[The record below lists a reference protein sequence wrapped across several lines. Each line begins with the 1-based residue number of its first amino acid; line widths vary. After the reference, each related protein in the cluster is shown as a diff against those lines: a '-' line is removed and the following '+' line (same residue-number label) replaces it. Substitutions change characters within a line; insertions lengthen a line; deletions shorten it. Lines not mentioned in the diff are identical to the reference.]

1 MSLKNSLPSHHSG
14 SSNTVANGQELSNE
28 VQEFCRL
35 LKASIGETKNRVVF
49 LAGAGLGVDSNLA
62 VVKDVLRI
70 TFESLGLYSDAEE
83 KLQSSQCIPF
93 GSEEQFQFLL
103 DNVQPELIYS
113 LLLQCSGKNQE
124 CLNGWKS
131 LRKDSWNRDY
141 YPRPSL
147 VHMFIVAYSYLAG
160 VPILSMNFDSMFE
173 DAFTLLW
180 SRIHPKNAGPAPVT
194 VLNFKEQPP
203 NIDTQDTTRHLYI
216 CKLHGDVAGGTG
228 SISADSIKTTLSS
241 ICKYEYSWAQFV
253 CNQAKNE
260 HLCLVGY
267 SGRDTDFYPEIK
279 RGASSNR
286 QTFWFVGPEAEQNN
300 ETLANAQGLKS
311 SLITSWP
318 RQTVQHCLEDG
329 LLEDES
335 LGSAMSQV
343 LRDYSASFNSPTDK
357 AKKTCFFQRL
367 STANSCNKLVNPHLF
382 WLYVYDSIGRNRR
395 VSVRLKN
402 FFAEGSS
409 QCSELKSHEKDILD
423 EIRMHNARELACFSQ
438 YYQIATGIL
447 SKPERSPTSQ
457 LVLRA
462 RREQV
467 SALQMA
473 IPHNLGFPLPDCLR
487 PVIRLCNC
495 LVAYLFC
502 QLNSCFEWLPA
513 EDYQKNIVTIQESL
527 LRELAL
533 HLRFLP
539 PNTSP
544 HEVKVIEAELLKL
557 QQQAR
562 KVGNYTTY
570 TGVERYLARLDTI
583 EQGEHREKIKSTV
596 TITGE
601 NNYLNIA
608 QIDAG
613 EYDKAI
619 KEARCNGNRLNEIK
633 ALLRKAY
640 AHQTQNQTQENLLE
654 DAELERLLQLA
665 PLIESRLWRFA
676 LQDILW
682 RYFKISRAE
691 LNQRWAMGS
700 ESAR

>member
-1 MSLKNSLPSHHSG
+1 MSLNNSRPSHHSG
-14 SSNTVANGQELSNE
+14 SPNTVANGQELSNE

-49 LAGAGLGVDSNLA
+49 LAGAGLGFDSNLA
-62 VVKDVLRI
+62 VVEDVLLT
-70 TFESLGLYSDAEE
+70 TFTSLGLYSDAEE
-83 KLQSSQCIPF
+83 KLQSSQGTPF
-93 GSEEQFQFLL
+93 GFREQFQFLL

-113 LLLQCSGKNQE
+113 LLLQCSDMNQE

-141 YPRPSL
+141 YPRPSP

-180 SRIHPKNAGPAPVT
+180 NRIHPKNAGSAPVK

-253 CNQAKNE
+253 YNQAKNE

-279 RGASSNR
+279 RAASSNR
-286 QTFWFVGPEAEQNN
+286 QTFWFIGPKAKQND

-311 SLITSWP
+311 SLITIWP
-318 RQTVQHCLEDG
+318 LPAVQHCLEDG

-335 LGSAMSQV
+335 LGSAMSRV
-343 LRDYSASFNSPTDK
+343 LRDYNASFNRPTSQAK
-357 AKKTCFFQRL
+357 ARFFQHL
-367 STANSCNKLVNPHLF
+367 SAANTCKKLVNPHLF
-382 WLYVYDSIGRNRR
+382 WLHVYDSIGRNRE

-402 FFAEGSS
+402 FFAEGAS
-409 QCSELKSHEKDILD
+409 QCSELEPHEKDILD
-423 EIRMHNARELACFSQ
+423 EIRMHNARELASFHQ
-438 YYQIATGIL
+438 YYQRATDIL
-447 SKPERSPTSQ
+447 TGQDRPPTNP

-473 IPHNLGFPLPDCLR
+473 IPHNLGFPLPVSLR
-487 PVIRLCNC
+487 FVIRFCNC
-495 LVAYLFC
+495 LVAYLFRE
-502 QLNSCFEWLPA
+502 LNSCFVRLPVK
-513 EDYQKNIVTIQESL
+513 DYQNNIVTIQESF
-527 LRELAL
+527 LREIAL

-539 PNTSP
+539 QNNSQRKV
-544 HEVKVIEAELLKL
+544 EVIELRLLQL

-562 KVGNYTTY
+562 EVGNYTTY
-570 TGVERYLARLDTI
+570 TGVERYLARSDTS
-583 EQGEHREKIKSTV
+583 EQGERREKIKSTV

-601 NNYLNIA
+601 KNYLNIA

-619 KEARCNGNRLNEIK
+619 EETCYNGNLLNEVK
-633 ALLRKAY
+633 ALLHKAY
-640 AHQTQNQTQENLLE
+640 ARHTQKHTQENLLE
-654 DAELERLLQLA
+654 DAELERLLHLA

-682 RYFKISRAE
+682 RYFNISRAE
-691 LNQRWAMGS
+691 LNQRWATGLGH
-700 ESAR
+700 AK

>member
-1 MSLKNSLPSHHSG
+1 M
-14 SSNTVANGQELSNE
+14 
-28 VQEFCRL
+28 
-35 LKASIGETKNRVVF
+35 
-49 LAGAGLGVDSNLA
+49 AGAGLGVKSNLA
-62 VVKDVLRI
+62 VVKDVLWI
-70 TFESLGLYSDAEE
+70 TFTSLGLYSDAEE
-83 KLQSSQCIPF
+83 KLQSSQGIPF

-113 LLLQCSGKNQE
+113 LLLQCSDMNQE

-180 SRIHPKNAGPAPVT
+180 NRIHPKNAGPAPVK

-279 RGASSNR
+279 RAASSNR
-286 QTFWFVGPEAEQNN
+286 QTFWFVGPGGEQNN
-300 ETLANAQGLKS
+300 ETLANAKGLKS

-318 RQTVQHCLEDG
+318 PQTVQHCLEDG

-343 LRDYSASFNSPTDK
+343 LRDYSASFNPPTKK
-357 AKKTCFFQRL
+357 AKDRFFRRLSAAKTCK
-367 STANSCNKLVNPHLF
+367 KLVNPHLF
-382 WLYVYDSIGRNRR
+382 WLYVYDSIGRNRE
-395 VSVRLKN
+395 VSVRLN
-402 FFAEGSS
+402 NSAFQGA
-409 QCSELKSHEKDILD
+409 LKRLPLETHENDILD
-423 EIRMHNARELACFSQ
+423 EIRMHNARELACFCQ

-447 SKPERSPTSQ
+447 SKPDRSPTNE

-487 PVIRLCNC
+487 PVIRLYNC

-502 QLNSCFEWLPA
+502 QLNSCFERLPA

-539 PNTSP
+539 PNTSR
-544 HEVKVIEAELLKL
+544 HEVKDIERKLLNL

-596 TITGE
+596 MITEE

-613 EYDKAI
+613 EYDKA
-619 KEARCNGNRLNEIK
+619 KEEARCNGNLLNEIK
-633 ALLRKAY
+633 ALLHKAY
-640 AHQTQNQTQENLLE
+640 AHHTQKQTQDNLLE

>member
-1 MSLKNSLPSHHSG
+1 M
-14 SSNTVANGQELSNE
+14 ANGQELSNE
-28 VQEFCRL
+28 VQEFCRF

-62 VVKDVLRI
+62 VVEDVLRT
-70 TFESLGLYSDAEE
+70 TFNSLGLYSDAEE
-83 KLQSSQCIPF
+83 KLQSSQGIPF

-103 DNVQPELIYS
+103 GNVQPELIYS

-203 NIDTQDTTRHLYI
+203 NIDTKYTTRHLYI

-279 RGASSNR
+279 RAASSNR
-286 QTFWFVGPEAEQNN
+286 QTFWFVGPEAKQNN

-318 RQTVQHCLEDG
+318 RQTVKHCLEDG

-343 LRDYSASFNSPTDK
+343 LRDYSASFNPPTK
-357 AKKTCFFQRL
+357 EAKDRFFQRL
-367 STANSCNKLVNPHLF
+367 SAANTCKKLVNPHLF
-382 WLYVYDSIGRNRR
+382 WLYVYDSIGRNRK
-395 VSVRLKN
+395 VSVRLN
-402 FFAEGSS
+402 NSAFQGA
-409 QCSELKSHEKDILD
+409 LKRLPLETHENDILD
-423 EIRMHNARELACFSQ
+423 EIRMHNARELACFCQ

-447 SKPERSPTSQ
+447 SKPDQSPTNE

-473 IPHNLGFPLPDCLR
+473 IPHNLGFPLPVSLR
-487 PVIRLCNC
+487 LVIRPYNC

-502 QLNSCFEWLPA
+502 QLNSYFERLPA
-513 EDYQKNIVTIQESL
+513 EDYQNNIVTIQESL

-533 HLRFLP
+533 QLR
-539 PNTSP
+539 NTSQ
-544 HEVKVIEAELLKL
+544 HEVKDIERKLLNLK
-557 QQQAR
+557 QQAR
-562 KVGNYTTY
+562 EVGNYTTY
-570 TGVERYLARLDTI
+570 TGVERYLARLDAI

-596 TITGE
+596 MITGE

-619 KEARCNGNRLNEIK
+619 AEACCSGNLLNEIK
-633 ALLRKAY
+633 ALLHKAY
-640 AHQTQNQTQENLLE
+640 AHHTQNQTQDNLLE

>member
-49 LAGAGLGVDSNLA
+49 LAGAGLGVDSTLA
-62 VVKDVLRI
+62 VVKDVLRT
-70 TFESLGLYSDAEE
+70 TFNSLGLYSDAEE
-83 KLQSSQCIPF
+83 KLQSSQGIPF

-103 DNVQPELIYS
+103 GNVQPELIYS
-113 LLLQCSGKNQE
+113 LLLQCSDMNQE

-180 SRIHPKNAGPAPVT
+180 NRIHPKNAGPAPVK

-253 CNQAKNE
+253 RNQAKNE

-279 RGASSNR
+279 RAASSNR
-286 QTFWFVGPEAEQNN
+286 QTFWFVGPEAKQND
-300 ETLANAQGLKS
+300 ETLANAKGLKS

-318 RQTVQHCLEDG
+318 RQTVKHCLEDG

-343 LRDYSASFNSPTDK
+343 LRDYSASFNPPTDE
-357 AKKTCFFQRL
+357 ATDRFFQRL
-367 STANSCNKLVNPHLF
+367 SAAKTCKKLVNPHLF
-382 WLYVYDSIGRNRR
+382 WLYVYDSIGRNRE
-395 VSVRLKN
+395 VSVRLN
-402 FFAEGSS
+402 NSAFQGA
-409 QCSELKSHEKDILD
+409 LKRLPLETHENDILD
-423 EIRMHNARELACFSQ
+423 EIRMHNARELACFCQ

-447 SKPERSPTSQ
+447 SKPDRSPTNE

-473 IPHNLGFPLPDCLR
+473 IPHNLGFPLPVSLR
-487 PVIRLCNC
+487 LVIRPYNC

-502 QLNSCFEWLPA
+502 QLNSCFERLPV
-513 EDYQKNIVTIQESL
+513 EDYQKNIVTIQESI

-539 PNTSP
+539 SNNSR
-544 HEVKVIEAELLKL
+544 HEVKDIERKLLNL

-562 KVGNYTTY
+562 EVGNYTTY

-596 TITGE
+596 MITGE

-619 KEARCNGNRLNEIK
+619 KEARCNGNLLNEIK
-633 ALLRKAY
+633 ALLHKAY
-640 AHQTQNQTQENLLE
+640 ANQTQNQTQDNLLE

>member
-1 MSLKNSLPSHHSG
+1 M
-14 SSNTVANGQELSNE
+14 ANGQELSNE
-28 VQEFCRL
+28 VQEFYRR

-49 LAGAGLGVDSNLA
+49 LAGAGLGFDSNLA
-62 VVKDVLRI
+62 VVEDVLRI
-70 TFESLGLYSDAEE
+70 TFKSLGLYSDAEE
-83 KLQSSQCIPF
+83 KLQSCQCIPF

-180 SRIHPKNAGPAPVT
+180 NRIHPKNAGPAPVK
-194 VLNFKEQPP
+194 VLNFKDQPP
-203 NIDTQDTTRHLYI
+203 NIDTKDTTRQLYI

-253 CNQAKNE
+253 FNQAKNE

-279 RGASSNR
+279 RAASSNR
-286 QTFWFVGPEAEQNN
+286 QTFWFVGPEAKQND
-300 ETLANAQGLKS
+300 ETLANAKGLKS
-311 SLITSWP
+311 SLITMWP
-318 RQTVQHCLEDG
+318 LQAVQHC
-329 LLEDES
+329 LEDES

-343 LRDYSASFNSPTDK
+343 LRDYNASFNPSTDE
-357 AKKTCFFQRL
+357 AKDHFFQRL
-367 STANSCNKLVNPHLF
+367 IAENTCKELVNPHLF
-382 WLYVYDSIGRNRR
+382 WLYVYDSIGRNRE

-402 FFAEGSS
+402 SAFHFQGA
-409 QCSELKSHEKDILD
+409 LKRLPLETHENDILD
-423 EIRMHNARELACFSQ
+423 EIRMHNARELACFCQ

-447 SKPERSPTSQ
+447 SKPDRSPTNE

-473 IPHNLGFPLPDCLR
+473 IPHNLGFPLPVSLR
-487 PVIRLCNC
+487 LVIRPYNC

-502 QLNSCFEWLPA
+502 QLNSWFKRLSA
-513 EDYQKNIVTIQESL
+513 EDYQNNIVTIQESL
-527 LRELAL
+527 LREIAL

-539 PNTSP
+539 SNNSR
-544 HEVKVIEAELLKL
+544 HEVKDIERELFNL

-562 KVGNYTTY
+562 EVGNYTTY

-596 TITGE
+596 MITGE

-619 KEARCNGNRLNEIK
+619 KEARCNGNLLNEIK
-633 ALLRKAY
+633 ALLHKAY
-640 AHQTQNQTQENLLE
+640 AHQTQNQTQDNLLE